1 MLVLKFGGTS
11 VGSPEAIRK
20 LIDIVKGKDHGD
32 RVRVVVVSAFSK
44 VTDTL
49 IDIARRSEAGDRTYT
64 ETLKALVD
72 RHLMVAKT
80 LLPPTVQG
88 EAEEAINNCV
98 ADLERALNG
107 IAELR
112 ELSDRSLDYIMS
124 FGERL
129 SASLIAKIFTANGVP
144 ADYVDARPLIKTDG
158 VYGNARFIPEETYP
172 AIRAYL
178 EGHPNLQIVT
188 GFIGSNADNRTTTL
202 GRGGSDLSA
211 AIFGAAMTRRR
222 WKFGPM
228 WMGSLRR
235 TRSSSKTPFSSTLF
249 PTWKPWSYP
258 ILGPRSSILPR
269 LGLLWKRVSPFGLET
284 PLIPLARVP

>member
-107 IAELR
+107 IAELP
-112 ELSDRSLDYIMS
+112 
-124 FGERL
+124 G
-129 SASLIAKIFTANGVP
+129 AS
-144 ADYVDARPLIKTDG
+144 
-158 VYGNARFIPEETYP
+158 
-172 AIRAYL
+172 
-178 EGHPNLQIVT
+178 
-188 GFIGSNADNRTTTL
+188 
-202 GRGGSDLSA
+202 
-211 AIFGAAMTRRR
+211 
-222 WKFGPM
+222 
-228 WMGSLRR
+228 
-235 TRSSSKTPFSSTLF
+235 
-249 PTWKPWSYP
+249 PTE
-258 ILGPRSSILPR
+258 
-269 LGLLWKRVSPFGLET
+269 V
-284 PLIPLARVP
+284 